1 MKTNH
6 SSTANSSTS
15 ANQSGQVNGHQKS
28 ILVPIDFSPESV
40 AALRDAT
47 CIAAQT
53 HAKLILLNVVEGKT
67 FYRGNYSP
75 GAQFKVLQSHAR
87 QMEQLA
93 ETELPANVAV
103 TLVVVEGVPAS
114 EIKRFAQERQV
125 DSIMVGSHQ
134 HRQHW
139 FGKGTAKEVH
149 ASAPNK
155 VVVLRNLATS
165 VAILA

>member
-1 MKTNH
+1 MTTNH

-53 HAKLILLNVVEGKT
+53 HANLILLNVVEGKT

-75 GAQFKVLQSHAR
+75 GAQSKVLQSHAR

-93 ETELPANVAV
+93 ETELPASVAV
-103 TLVVVEGVPAS
+103 NMIVVEGDPAI
-114 EIKRFAQERQV
+114 EIKRIAKERNV
-125 DSIMVGSHQ
+125 DRIIVGMHQ
-134 HRQHW
+134 HRRHW
-139 FGKGTAKEVH
+139 FGKSTAKEVH
-149 ASAPNK
+149 QSAPSK
-155 VVVLRNLATS
+155 VVVLRSLSTALAIP
-165 VAILA
+165 A

>member
-15 ANQSGQVNGHQKS
+15 ANPSGQVNGHQKS

-47 CIAAQT
+47 CIAART

-67 FYRGNYSP
+67 YYRGNYSP

-103 TLVVVEGVPAS
+103 NLIVVEGDPAS

-125 DSIMVGSHQ
+125 DRIMVGSHQ

-149 ASAPNK
+149 ASAPSK
-155 VVVLRNLATS
+155 VVVLRSLATAA
-165 VAILA
+165 AIPA